1 MKHMLRH
8 LAAGTSICIG
18 LWAQQSLA
26 SDNFTIEIENDDIAI
41 QANNASL
48 TELLEELEKRTG
60 IPVNFVAETSERVS
74 LTVGL
79 TTVENA
85 ISKITPNHMIVH
97 GTEDGEKII
106 KELIIIPDDPNSSND
121 AGNSSFLPS
130 GQPAPAITPE
140 GSALLPQNDQAP
152 EQPIDQPVE
161 QSLEQAGTLP
171 SAGDVEQGATS
182 AVN

>member
-1 MKHMLRH
+1 MKHALRNLG
-8 LAAGTSICIG
+8 LATGICIG

-26 SDNFTIEIENDDIAI
+26 SDNFTIEIEDDDIAI

-85 ISKITPNHMIVH
+85 IGKITPNHMIVH
-97 GTEDGEKII
+97 GTKDGEKII

-121 AGNSSFLPS
+121 SGDSKFLPS
-130 GQPAPAITPE
+130 GQPAPVITPD
-140 GSALLPQNDQAP
+140 GAPLPQPNQP
-152 EQPIDQPVE
+152 VEQPTDQPVE
-161 QSLEQAGTLP
+161 QTLEQAGTLP
-171 SAGDVEQGATS
+171 SDGNVEQGATS